1 MFFSFG
7 TAVRHEKHSIVMIVF
22 SCVMFFLAS
31 FHLAMNCYRLIEGYI
46 LHTLTPGGPVAYIG
60 NLRKWDH
67 VLKDTIYATQE
78 IMGNVAAI
86 YRCWILWKNDYKVIA
101 LPLLLLIA
109 STVSGYTVCALF
121 VQVDPTKTVFDHRL
135 DSWIRTF
142 YSIAVVQ
149 NIITTGLMAY
159 RIWATTKKSVTGK
172 NLFPVLR
179 ILVESAALQLFV
191 EIILLELYSRQ
202 INAQYILLELVTP
215 IVGIT
220 FNAITIRIRLRTP
233 SEHGGSRSNGS
244 RNPTQTIG
252 SIPMRRIQVDITQDY
267 DTDDLPNN
275 DSRLGVNRKV

>member
-1 MFFSFG
+1 MCFSFG
-7 TAVRHEKHSIVMIVF
+7 TAVRHERHSIVMIVF
-22 SCVMFFLAS
+22 SCV
-31 FHLAMNCYRLIEGYI
+31 MNCYRLIEGYI

-86 YRCWILWKNDYKVIA
+86 YRCWILWNNDYKVIA

-109 STVSGYTVCALF
+109 STGEPVPDFGIFWSLILV
-121 VQVDPTKTVFDHRL
+121 VDPTKTVFDHRL

-191 EIILLELYSRQ
+191 EIILFGLYSRQ

-215 IVGIT
+215 IMLCRPI
-220 FNAITIRIRLRTP
+220 
-233 SEHGGSRSNGS
+233 
-244 RNPTQTIG
+244 
-252 SIPMRRIQVDITQDY
+252 
-267 DTDDLPNN
+267 
-275 DSRLGVNRKV
+275 